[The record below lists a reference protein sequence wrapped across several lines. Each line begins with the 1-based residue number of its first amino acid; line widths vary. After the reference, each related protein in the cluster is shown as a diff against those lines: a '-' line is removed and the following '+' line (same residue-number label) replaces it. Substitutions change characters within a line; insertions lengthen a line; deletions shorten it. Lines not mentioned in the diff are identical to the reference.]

1 MENLCN
7 KIGLKNKEIAMR
19 FKTLSNEEL
28 IDIYLRAYE
37 QKLNASFLKMLLD
50 EIVERDIYDL
60 LLETSLQS

>member
-1 MENLCN
+1 
-7 KIGLKNKEIAMR
+7 MR

-28 IDIYLRAYE
+28 IDSYLRAYE
-37 QKLNASFLKMLLD
+37 QKINASFLKMLLD

>member
-7 KIGLKNKEIAMR
+7 KIGLNNKEIAMR
-19 FKTLSNEEL
+19 FKTVSNEEL

>member
-1 MENLCN
+1 VENLCN
-7 KIGLKNKEIAMR
+7 KIGLNNKEIVMR
-19 FKTLSNEEL
+19 FKALSNEEL